1 MVTIPVFACR
11 LLGTRVVRRTSSRP
25 RSRRS
30 AGSPYRPEPFDEGP
44 ALGVPTWVPE
54 TDRSHGTRRVPQEVA
69 AFFAPD
75 PGLAYARGLTVND
88 VWRPAGIAFRLVESV
103 ERAVDSDLAD
113 LTSTS
118 PDTLDPV
125 AERLGR
131 ADAVNLFL
139 VRSLLPAAGTSSGT
153 YAPGDGRRAYA
164 FQGDLDDLRTTPE
177 RWGLEI
183 MVVAHELG
191 HLLGLPHMP
200 DRGNLMYAVA
210 NATSTRLAQ
219 TQIRIAEARATH
231 FPHV

>member
-1 MVTIPVFACR
+1 
-11 LLGTRVVRRTSSRP
+11 
-25 RSRRS
+25 
-30 AGSPYRPEPFDEGP
+30 
-44 ALGVPTWVPE
+44 VPTWVPE
-54 TDRSHGTRRVPQEVA
+54 TDRSHGTRRSPQEVA

-75 PGLAYARGLTVND
+75 PGLAYTRGLSAND
-88 VWRPAGIAFRLVESV
+88 VWRPAGIAFRLIESV

-113 LTSTS
+113 LASTS
-118 PDTLDPV
+118 PDTLRPV
-125 AERLGR
+125 VQWLGR

-139 VRSLLPAAGTSSGT
+139 VRSLLPASGVSSGT

-164 FQGDLDDLRTTPE
+164 FLGDLDDLRATPE

-200 DRGNLMYAVA
+200 DRGNLMYAVGSA
-210 NATSTRLAQ
+210 GATRLTQ
-219 TQIRIAEARATH
+219 TQVRLAEARATH